1 MSRRFQRFVGHSK
14 KDSRMVSVTQSETEV
29 PSESVYHYSAYALLT
44 FYLGSTHS
52 K

>member
-1 MSRRFQRFVGHSK
+1 MSRRIQRSVGHGK